1 MVRKSLEYQGIA
13 RRALD
18 NNSTIRTS
26 EVRHFNVIDRAVN
39 IEYETDI
46 DVLSGTDNPED
57 LAISVA
63 NKALEQAG
71 KMVPKKSA
79 K

>member
-18 NNSTIRTS
+18 NNPTIRTS

-46 DVLSGTDNPED
+46 DGTDNPED